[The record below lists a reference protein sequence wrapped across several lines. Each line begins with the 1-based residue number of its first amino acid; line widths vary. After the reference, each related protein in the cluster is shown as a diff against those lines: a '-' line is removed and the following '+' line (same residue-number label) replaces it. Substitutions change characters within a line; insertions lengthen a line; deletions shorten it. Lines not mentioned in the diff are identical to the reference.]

1 VKLTKRKLSPAA
13 TAAIGVGIALVVAAA
28 GWFLLVSPQR
38 ARSAKLGEEIAAVEA
53 QVTQARLAAQNAQE
67 VQPIRVADLFRLTKA
82 MPNDLDMSGVLL
94 ELNRIASETGIGFES
109 IAPGATTTV
118 GSFRVQPTELVFVG
132 NYYTLSDFLYRLRTL
147 VNVQRGKLNA
157 TGRLFSVE
165 RLTFTEGDGG
175 FPSIKAVLT
184 VSAYLYGAGPTPGAA
199 PPATP
204 APAGET
210 TTTTDTTSTTETSEG
225 DGETT
230 PDPDAPP
237 AAPESGSA
245 AGAP

>member
-1 VKLTKRKLSPAA
+1 MNLKKRKLSPAA

-38 ARSAKLGEEIAAVEA
+38 ARSAELDEEIAAVEA
-53 QVTQARLAAQNAQE
+53 QVTQARLAAQNAEE

-82 MPNDLDMSGVLL
+82 MPSDLDMSGVLL
-94 ELNRIASETGIGFES
+94 ELNRVATETGIGFES

-118 GSFRVQPTELVFVG
+118 GAFRVQPTELVFVG

-147 VNVQRGKLNA
+147 VNVQRGELNA

-165 RLTFTEGDGG
+165 RLTFTEGEVG
-175 FPSIKAVLT
+175 FPAIKAVLT

-199 PPATP
+199 PPA
-204 APAGET
+204 APVPSGA
-210 TTTTDTTSTTETSEG
+210 TTTTDTTSTTTTSEST
-225 DGETT
+225 DGET

-245 AGAP
+245 AGGP